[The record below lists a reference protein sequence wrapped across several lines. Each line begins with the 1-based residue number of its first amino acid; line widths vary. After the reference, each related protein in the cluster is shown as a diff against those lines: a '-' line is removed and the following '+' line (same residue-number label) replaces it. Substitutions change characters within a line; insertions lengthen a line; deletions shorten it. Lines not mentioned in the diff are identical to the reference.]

1 MENQN
6 VQQKVNAIDEKLKDL
21 YLQRMDLLNEI
32 KASKNAGEYDE
43 IDENRK
49 TLLSVTQ
56 NLPQEKQLYLKK
68 IYESLFES
76 QKAYEMATDNVS
88 TNLLD
93 NISKAIANST
103 PFPVSANVAC
113 QGVKGSYSSIAADK
127 FVEIANISYFKSFEN
142 VFQAVEK
149 GFCQYGVLPIENSY
163 AGSVNPVYD
172 LMREHKFYIVK
183 SLKMPIRHNLVANAN
198 ATLDSIKEVYSHEQA
213 LSQCKK
219 YLEGYPQIKV
229 IACENTAVAARMVKE
244 SGRLN
249 VAAISSQECAE
260 IYGLKILQAS
270 IQDSNDNYTRFILI
284 AKDVKVYGN
293 ANKISIVTSLP
304 NTPGSL
310 YKLLSKFYNL
320 GINMTKLE
328 SRPMANSPFEFIF
341 YFDLDCDIKSKAV
354 QNLIA
359 GLDMEAIQFNFLGA
373 YSEII

>member
-6 VQQKVNAIDEKLKDL
+6 VQEKVSQIDAKLKDL
-21 YLQRMDLLNEI
+21 YLQRMDLLKDI
-32 KASKNAGEYDE
+32 KSAKVNGEYDE
-43 IDENRK
+43 VEENRK
-49 TLLSVTQ
+49 TLINQTA

-68 IYESLFES
+68 IYEALFES

-88 TNLLD
+88 TTLIS
-93 NISKAIANST
+93 NISKAIENAK
-103 PFPVSANVAC
+103 PFPVSAKVAC
-113 QGVKGSYSSIAADK
+113 QGIKGAYSAIAADK
-127 FVEIANISYFKSFEN
+127 FIEIADISYFKNFEN

-149 GFCQYGVLPIENSY
+149 GFCEYGVLPIENSY

-172 LMREHKFYIVK
+172 LMREHNFYIVR
-183 SLKMPIRHNLVANAN
+183 SLKMQIKHNLVANAN
-198 ATLDSIKEVYSHEQA
+198 AKLEDIKEIYSHEQA
-213 LSQCKK
+213 LAQCKK
-219 YLEGYPQIKV
+219 YLEGYPNIK
-229 IACENTAVAARMVKE
+229 ITPCPNTAVAARMVKE
-244 SGRLN
+244 SGRVD

-260 IYGLKILQAS
+260 IYGLKILQSS
-270 IQDSNDNYTRFILI
+270 IQDSNENYTRFILI
-284 AKDVKVYGN
+284 AKDIKVYEN
-293 ANKISIVTSLP
+293 ANKISIITSLP

-359 GLDMEAIQFNFLGA
+359 GLDTDAIQFTFLGA